1 MYEKDRAATA
11 SAEVNLLRVL
21 SSTLNTENEKL
32 AEQLR
37 QAKIRNVKIELRN
50 EELEQKI
57 AKRTKVIVIVSAIS
71 LAVITLLS
79 IN

>member
-1 MYEKDRAATA
+1 MLEKDRATTA
-11 SAEVNLLRVL
+11 EAEVNLLRVL

-57 AKRTKVIVIVSAIS
+57 AKRTKVIVIISAIS